1 MMERR
6 VSLMEQAVPDF
17 DLDDLHA
24 FALIA
29 ACGGVSATARR
40 HDLSKATLSRSLARL
55 ERAAGAPLF
64 DRLPRGL
71 VLTPGGETLVE
82 RANEA
87 LALRQGV
94 EDLFRAA
101 ETEPSGPLRIAGS
114 AMTVDSLLAASV
126 AEVAGRYPAVCP
138 EIRVAAHGTD
148 PVTDDLDIAVRV
160 GRPTAPHLVA
170 RRIAG
175 SELGLYASVA
185 AASELD
191 VRQPEAVVAIDR
203 IVVRPETDTDDW
215 QLTGPDGRIVR
226 ISGAPRFAVDDPVAA
241 LALMRA
247 GLGMTLLPRFYADA
261 LLPTGEIVPLLPD
274 HVGPRIE
281 LYAALPPRRSRV
293 SAVRAFLEVLSRQA
307 RRYERA
313 ADAAGKSA

>member
-1 MMERR
+1 M
-6 VSLMEQAVPDF
+6 ADF

-29 ACGGVSATARR
+29 ACGGVSAAARR

-64 DRLPRGL
+64 DRLPHGL
-71 VLTPGGETLVE
+71 VLTPGGEMLIE

-87 LALRQGV
+87 QALRQGV

-101 ETEPSGPLRIAGS
+101 ETEPAGPLRIAGS
-114 AMTVDSLLAASV
+114 AMTVDSLLARSV
-126 AEVAGRYPAVCP
+126 AELSRRYPALRP

-170 RRIAG
+170 RRIAV
-175 SELGLYASVA
+175 SQLGLYAGAAVA
-185 AASELD
+185 ADLD
-191 VRQPEAVVAIDR
+191 AHRPETLADMGR
-203 IVVRPETDTDDW
+203 IVVRPETDTDAW
-215 QLTGPDGRIVR
+215 QLTGPDGQVVR
-226 ISGAPRFAVDDPVAA
+226 IDGTPRFTVDDPVAA
-241 LALMRA
+241 IALMRA
-247 GLGMTLLPRFYADA
+247 GEGMTLLPRFYADA
-261 LLPTGEIVPLLPD
+261 LLPARAIVPLMSD
-274 HVGPRIE
+274 HVGPKIE

-293 SAVRAFLEVLSRQA
+293 PAVRAFLEVIARQA
-307 RRYERA
+307 RSVERTA
-313 ADAAGKSA
+313 EASANSG